1 MSNAAAT
8 LVGQNLGAEKPERAR
23 RSVWI
28 AGYINTVFLGVI
40 ALIFILVPEPIIGIF
55 NGEAAV
61 VRAGV
66 DALRYISFGYLFYA
80 MGMVMEQAFNG
91 AGDTRTPTVINLFC
105 FWLFEI
111 PLAWVLAMYTGMGA
125 AGVFLAITLAESL
138 AGVVSM
144 LLFLRG
150 KWKYQKV

>member
-1 MSNAAAT
+1 
-8 LVGQNLGAEKPERAR
+8 VGQNLGAEKPERAR

-28 AGYINTVFLGVI
+28 AGYINTVFLSLI
-40 ALIFILVPEPIIGIF
+40 ALVFIFVPEPIIGIF
-55 NGEAAV
+55 SGEAAV
-61 VRAGV
+61 VGAGV

-111 PLAWVLAMYTGMGA
+111 PLAYALAMFTGMGA
-125 AGVFLAITLAESL
+125 TGVFLSIMLAESL
-138 AGVVSM
+138 AGVLSM